1 MKSFLSSHVI
11 ASIQADSMDDYIH
24 QRFKSQLIRVSDENE
39 LKMSKQILSNLLTF
53 PLSLSNG
60 IARTFDENFHK
71 DIINVTVVGARAE
84 SSLSLFWWKEMLYQK
99 SLASIQNSHLNLKI
113 RMIGPG
119 VQRNSS
125 FSNNKFSSV
134 LSWNEENN
142 LDLKR
147 NLEFLNPF
155 APESIGDFS
164 VLHQHPR
171 LLDLLHRTDLF
182 VLFNPGYGSTTLKS
196 SWKPTISLLLETRKP
211 IMCTAFNEEDLSNDL
226 KQLRTVS
233 EEDDHQELGDPL
245 EFYIKASS
253 NPFSSL
259 RKYVSETSRDGD
271 IVKKEIIR
279 TNAYYYIFQAK

>member
-1 MKSFLSSHVI
+1 MTQSVHFSS
-11 ASIQADSMDDYIH
+11 ADNMDDYIH
-24 QRFKSQLIRVSDENE
+24 ERFQSQLVCISDANE

-60 IARTFDENFHK
+60 IAKTFNENFHK
-71 DIINVTVVGARAE
+71 DIINVTIVGARAE
-84 SSLSLFWWKEMLYQK
+84 SSLSLFWWKEMLSQK
-99 SLASIQNSHLNLKI
+99 SLASLQNSRLNLKI

-125 FSNNKFSSV
+125 FSNNKFSSSIS
-134 LSWNEENN
+134 LNKENN
-142 LDLKR
+142 PDLKR
-147 NLEFLNPF
+147 NIEFLNPF

-164 VLHQHPR
+164 FLHQHPR
-171 LLDLLHRTDLF
+171 LLDILHQTDLF

-211 IMCTAFNEEDLSNDL
+211 ILCTAFNEEDLTNDL
-226 KQLRTVS
+226 QQLRTIS
-233 EEDDHQELGDPL
+233 EAEDHQEFGDPL
-245 EFYIKASS
+245 EFYVKACL

-259 RKYVSETSRDGD
+259 RKYVSETSRDGNT
-271 IVKKEIIR
+271 VRKEIIR